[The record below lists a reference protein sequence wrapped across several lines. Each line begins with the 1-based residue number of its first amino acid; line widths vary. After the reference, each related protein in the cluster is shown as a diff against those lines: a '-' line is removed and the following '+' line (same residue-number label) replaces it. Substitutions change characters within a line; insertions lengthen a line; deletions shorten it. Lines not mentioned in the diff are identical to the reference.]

1 MHEGEDKG
9 RSTAIGDRKRNVS
22 VTKRRNA
29 HVMDPFNKRNLFLL
43 RKRGATFV
51 LAHCNM
57 LYILYV

>member
-9 RSTAIGDRKRNVS
+9 RRTLIGDRKRNVS

-29 HVMDPFNKRNLFLL
+29 HVMDPLNKPNLFLL
-43 RKRGATFV
+43 RKRGAKCV
-51 LAHCNM
+51 LAHCNI